1 MSTDL
6 HEVLAR
12 GTVAGSPEPDV
23 GTIWRAGRRRRLRRH
38 IAISLVAVVAV
49 CGLAVGV
56 VSSVATDQGPSPHVA
71 VAPPALTTYHDAK
84 NGLSIS
90 YPSSWQVAPT
100 TLTPVLFDPIVPLAL
115 GTYPL
120 QPQQGGCDIVPQR
133 ALDALGPTDAFI
145 AVYLYRLT
153 ASFDSQLP
161 RPAHFTPEDFP
172 PQQIQCTENVQGT
185 VGSFNFLDHGR
196 KSASWSPSA
205 ATRLPNAGPRS
216 TRSSTRSSSNP
227 RPARNGARACAAPG
241 CDQNPRS
248 AIGLS
253 KGYTLIV
260 CSAGNSRS

>member
-12 GTVAGSPEPDV
+12 GTVAGSQEPDV

-56 VSSVATDQGPSPHVA
+56 VSSVATDQGRSPHVA
-71 VAPPALTTYHDAK
+71 VAPPASTTYHDAK

-161 RPAHFTPEDFP
+161 RPDHFTPEDFP
-172 PQQIQCTENVQGT
+172 PQQIQCTENVRGT

-196 KSASWSPSA
+196 KISVMV
-205 ATRLPNAGPRS
+205 
-216 TRSSTRSSSNP
+216 
-227 RPARNGARACAAPG
+227 
-241 CDQNPRS
+241 
-248 AIGLS
+248 AIGRDASPERRAEVYKILD
-253 KGYTLIV
+253 TLV
-260 CSAGNSRS
+260 VDPTPGS